1 MKILVICQYYYPEP
15 FRLPDICSELVKQG
29 HEVTVVTGVPNY
41 PMGKIY
47 PGYGHRQKRNEV
59 IDGVKVHR
67 CFTIGRRSGP
77 LFRMLNYYSYPLSS
91 SRYVAKMKE
100 EYDVVFVNQLSPIMM
115 ADAAIKYKKKHGT
128 RLVMYCLDMWPESLT
143 AGGIGTDS
151 AIYRHYRKVSAKIYR
166 QADELLI
173 SSKSFRK
180 YIVDEFG
187 IADEKIKYMPQYSEE
202 LFTPETCSKAQD
214 ENIDL
219 LFAGNI
225 GTVQSVETI
234 VRAAAAT
241 RDIENLRW
249 HIVGDGS
256 DLENCKKLAE
266 ELGVESITFYGR
278 KPIEEMP
285 KYYSMADAMLITMEV
300 NDSISRTLPGK
311 VQTYM
316 AAGKPIIGA
325 INGEAADVI
334 SEANCGLCTNAEN
347 SDGLAELVRE
357 FCSERKITE
366 YGENS
371 RSYYV
376 NVFAKDAAMRILEE
390 SLSR

>member
-15 FRLPDICSELVKQG
+15 FRLPDICAELVRRG
-29 HEVTVVTGVPNY
+29 HEVTVVTGIPNY

-47 PGYGHRQKRNEV
+47 PGYDRGRRRDEV

-77 LFRMLNYYSYPLSS
+77 IFRLLNYYSYPLSS
-91 SRYVAKMKE
+91 SRYTAKIKE

-128 RLVMYCLDMWPESLT
+128 KLVMYCLDMWPESLT

-151 AIYRHYRKVSAKIYR
+151 AVYRHYHKVSAKIYR

-180 YIVDEFG
+180 YIIDEFG

-202 LFTPETCSKAQD
+202 LFTPETCSKVRD

-241 RDIENLRW
+241 KDIENLRW
-249 HIVGDGS
+249 HVVGDGS
-256 DLENCKKLAE
+256 DLENCKRLAE
-266 ELGVESITFYGR
+266 ELGVETVTFYGR

-285 KYYSMADAMLITMEV
+285 KYYSMADAMLITMED
-300 NDSISRTLPGK
+300 NESISRTLPGK

-334 SEANCGLCTNAEN
+334 TEANCGLCTNAED

-357 FCSERKITE
+357 FCSGDKITE

-376 NVFAKDAAMRILEE
+376 NVFAKDAAMQILEE
-390 SLSR
+390 SLSQ